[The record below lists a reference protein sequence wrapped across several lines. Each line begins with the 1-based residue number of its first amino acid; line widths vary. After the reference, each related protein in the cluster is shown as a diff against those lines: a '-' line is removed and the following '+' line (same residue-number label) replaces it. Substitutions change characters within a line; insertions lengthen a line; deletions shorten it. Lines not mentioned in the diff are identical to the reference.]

1 MAGHGNPTHSL
12 GQYTD
17 KEQGDQHGLKGAER
31 SVPALFQG
39 AQPTQI
45 EQMVENK
52 QCKRPNSQPFINED
66 ILHFH
71 CRFKRGRGC
80 AASCFASL
88 L

>member
-17 KEQGDQHGLKGAER
+17 KEQGNQHGLKGAER

-52 QCKRPNSQPFINED
+52 QCKRPNSQPFMD
-66 ILHFH
+66 GL
-71 CRFKRGRGC
+71 RGHRVGHQKHHSHRHS
-80 AASCFASL
+80 AVRDMT
-88 L
+88 